1 MVAFIL
7 FWLDVI
13 LGTLHDFTFFVLK
26 CDECVFHWFQ
36 NFPYFRQILYL
47 ELMYHPQYQP
57 EISTD
62 APISN
67 LGECDPLDLLVTG
80 NHIVAKY

>member
-1 MVAFIL
+1 MCVSLVSDFSI
-7 FWLDVI
+7 FPPNF
-13 LGTLHDFTFFVLK
+13 TLS
-26 CDECVFHWFQ
+26 
-36 NFPYFRQILYL
+36 LYL
-47 ELMYHPQYQP
+47 ELMYHRQYQP